1 MTTSINQSALIL
13 NMNERL
19 FTSALDGL
27 TDAQAS
33 QRLSNH
39 NNPAIWIA
47 THTLWAR
54 YNMLSY
60 LGKPVKNPFDKLFEN
75 FKPYNEADSY
85 PTLES
90 LKNEWQKASGL
101 LKDALQSVSEDVLA
115 ADAGH
120 NTPIGDHSNGGTIA
134 FLIQHES
141 YDIGQLAFLKK
152 YYTMEAMKY
161 N

>member
-19 FTSALDGL
+19 FASALDGL
-27 TDAQAS
+27 TDVQAH
-33 QRLSNH
+33 QRISNH

-54 YNMLSY
+54 YNMLNY
-60 LGKPVKNPFDKLFEN
+60 LGKKVENPYDPLFKN
-75 FKPYNEADSY
+75 FKPYSEADAY
-85 PTLES
+85 PTLDN
-90 LKNEWQKASGL
+90 LKKEWQKASGL
-101 LKDALQSVSEDVLA
+101 LRDALQSVSEDILSI
-115 ADAGH
+115 DTGYQ
-120 NTPIGDHSNGGTIA
+120 TPIGDQSNGGTIA